1 MSFFFTPWQK
11 AEGCCYKHVRLSWTF
26 QFSGSAGR
34 VSSQVTS
41 YKFIENW
48 ESNCPHYPENR
59 KEDKE
64 TLKDK
69 KAQKTDKISIKSN

>member
-1 MSFFFTPWQK
+1 MRSI
-11 AEGCCYKHVRLSWTF
+11 ELDLL
-26 QFSGSAGR
+26 
-34 VSSQVTS
+34 QVTS

-48 ESNCPHYPENR
+48 ESNCPHYPEYR

-69 KAQKTDKISIKSN
+69 KAQTKHRKQTKYIDRVKLEWSRQKSKPLNKACPLHRGQR